1 VLQRPAMSTF
11 RNSSV
16 WITGASSGLGRE
28 LALAF
33 AREGAHL
40 ILSARRVE
48 RLETLALEVER
59 AGGSAHV
66 APLDVTD
73 ERATRALASELAG
86 APGGLDVAVANAG
99 FGVTGAFADLDASAW
114 RRQLEVNVIGLVNTA
129 RAALPLLGSSRG
141 RLVLIGS
148 VAGMLP
154 GPDTAPYSASKAAVR
169 SIVQSLAIEL
179 HGTGVSCTGI
189 YPGFVRSEITKVDNE
204 GIFRAAR
211 EDWMPARLVWPT
223 DRAARVML
231 EAIRRRRREFTF
243 TTHGRFAGFVG
254 RHWPWLLHRVACA
267 ARARNEL

>member
-1 VLQRPAMSTF
+1 MSTF

-33 AREGAHL
+33 AREGAHV

-48 RLETLALEVER
+48 RLTALALEVEQ
-59 AGGSAHV
+59 AGGSAVV

-73 ERATRALASELAG
+73 EAATQALVSELA
-86 APGGLDVAVANAG
+86 GGLDVAVANAG

-129 RAALPLLGSSRG
+129 RAALPLLERSRG

-148 VAGMLP
+148 IAGVLP
-154 GPDTAPYSASKAAVR
+154 GPGAAPYSASKAAVR
-169 SIVQSLAIEL
+169 SIVQSLAVEL

-204 GIFRAAR
+204 GVFRSTR
-211 EDWMPARLVWPT
+211 KDQMPARLVWPT
-223 DRAARVML
+223 DRAAKVML

-243 TTHGRFAGFVG
+243 TAHGRLAGFVG
-254 RHWPWLLHRVACA
+254 RHWPWLLHQVACA
-267 ARARNEL
+267 ARARNKV